1 MESVI
6 GSEKQPYLF
15 RVCAVK
21 KGALLLPEGAPS
33 LRWQAAPRSWEP
45 LFLRPRAGWEA
56 GFTSRSSI
64 AKFFEK
70 GLVIS
75 VNESQLG
82 LFYGLSFLC
91 VAIAFAFAAYLY
103 LWVKKQKTE
112 NAKIQEVSLLI
123 KQGANTFMRRE
134 YLVLAKFA
142 VVAAVVILVLLP
154 SPIWTGNIVDNI
166 SMAIAYL
173 CGTALSAIAGKIG
186 ILVATLSNGRT
197 AEAAQKGIKPAFLIG
212 FRGGAVMGLLVV
224 GCSLLGVAAV
234 LLVTGDSSILLGF
247 SFGASSL
254 ALFAKAGGGI
264 FTKTADVSA
273 DLTGKVELGIP
284 EDDPRNPAVI
294 ADNVGDN
301 VGDVAGMGADLF
313 DSNVAAMASALVL
326 AQSLSGGDFNN
337 VSMVFCYAILGL
349 FASIIGIATARVGK
363 KGDPTTALN
372 SSTYVTTAIYLVLTA
387 GATALFPGF
396 SWRIWGAAAVGL
408 LVGVIIGITT
418 DYFTDDSKSPVKKVA
433 KASSSGPA
441 FTVLSGISYGFIS
454 ALPAMVG
461 IAISAL
467 IAYKLCEPMGEGYAI
482 FGISMAAVGMLSIV
496 GMIIS
501 NDAYGPIVD
510 NARGLAEMGGLGEE
524 TIRTADELD
533 SAGNTVK
540 AVTKGFSISA
550 AGLTVISLLGAFMS
564 EANDALAAA
573 GRELITGFDIMSP
586 TVFFGVLVGAVV
598 PAVFS
603 AMLILGV
610 DKNAQRMVAEI
621 HRQFNSIKGLREG
634 KPGVKPEYD
643 KCIDIA
649 TSGSLREL
657 IPAGLMSIIATVV
670 VGFIGGPSAIG
681 GFLLGNIVSGLLLAL
696 FMSNAGG
703 LWDNCKK
710 YIEAGAEGGKGS
722 DSHKA
727 AVIGDTV
734 GDPFKDTAGPSI
746 NTQITVVSLVSSL
759 LSSVFVMFSFFS

>member
-1 MESVI
+1 MENLFWI
-6 GSEKQPYLF
+6 GFAGAAIALIFAWLQRNRVMSFSEGNEKM
-15 RVCAVK
+15 RKIA
-21 KGALLLPEGAPS
+21 ASIREGANAYLKHQYTTVFKVFLVVFIVLLIIAFGSGGKMLSQFTPFAFLTGGIWS
-33 LRWQAAPRSWEP
+33 MLAGFIGMKIATNSNARTAQAASES
-45 LFLRPRAGWEA
+45 LNKGLRVAFSSGSVM
-56 GFTSRSSI
+56 GFTVVGLGMLDI
-64 AKFFEK
+64 TIWFFLLRYAF
-70 GLVIS
+70 GVDDP
-75 VNESQLG
+75 
-82 LFYGLSFLC
+82 
-91 VAIAFAFAAYLY
+91 VAL
-103 LWVKKQKTE
+103 
-112 NAKIQEVSLLI
+112 
-123 KQGANTFMRRE
+123 
-134 YLVLAKFA
+134 
-142 VVAAVVILVLLP
+142 
-154 SPIWTGNIVDNI
+154 GNIMV
-166 SMAIAYL
+166 M
-173 CGTALSAIAGKIG
+173 
-186 ILVATLSNGRT
+186 NG
-197 AEAAQKGIKPAFLIG
+197 
-212 FRGGAVMGLLVV
+212 M
-224 GCSLLGVAAV
+224 
-234 LLVTGDSSILLGF
+234 
-247 SFGASSL
+247 GASFM
-254 ALFAKAGGGI
+254 ALFARVGGGI
-264 FTKTADVSA
+264 YTKAADVGA
-273 DLTGKVELGIP
+273 DLVGKVEAGIP

-313 DSNVAAMASALVL
+313 DSNVAAMASSLVI
-326 AQSLSGGDFNN
+326 AQSLSGTGFNN

-363 KGDPTTALN
+363 KGPTSALN

-387 GATALFPGF
+387 IATAVFPGF

-418 DYFTDDSKSPVKKVA
+418 DYFTDDSKPIVQKVA

-467 IAYKLCEPMGEGYAI
+467 VAYKLCEPMGEGYAI

-573 GRELITGFDIMSP
+573 GRDPITGFDIMSP

-657 IPAGLMSIIATVV
+657 IPAGLMTIIATVV

-681 GFLLGNIVSGLLLAL
+681 GFLLGNIVSGLLIAL

>member
-1 MESVI
+1 MEQNLS
-6 GSEKQPYLF
+6 
-15 RVCAVK
+15 
-21 KGALLLPEGAPS
+21 
-33 LRWQAAPRSWEP
+33 
-45 LFLRPRAGWEA
+45 
-56 GFTSRSSI
+56 
-64 AKFFEK
+64 
-70 GLVIS
+70 
-75 VNESQLG
+75 
-82 LFYGLSFLC
+82 LFYGLSFLT
-91 VAIAFAFAAYLY
+91 AALAFAYAAYLY
-103 LWVKKQKTE
+103 LWVKKQPTK
-112 NAKIQEVSLLI
+112 NAKIKEVSALI
-123 KQGANTFMRRE
+123 KAGANTFMRRE
-134 YLVLAKFA
+134 YLILAKFA
-142 VVAAVVILVLLP
+142 GIAAIIIFILLP
-154 SPIWTGNIVDNI
+154 SPIWSGNILSNVE
-166 SMAIAYL
+166 MTAAYIL
-173 CGTALSAIAGKIG
+173 GTALSAVAGKIG
-186 ILVATLSNGRT
+186 ILVATHSNSRA
-197 AEAAQKGIKPAFLIG
+197 AEAAKKGIEPAFLVG

-234 LLVTGDSSILLGF
+234 LMVVGDTSIILGF

-301 VGDVAGMGADLF
+301 VGDIAGMGADLF
-313 DSNVAAMASALVL
+313 DSNVAAMASALVI
-326 AQSLSGGDFNN
+326 AQSLSGGEYNN
-337 VSMVFCYAILGL
+337 ISMVFCYAILGL
-349 FASIIGIATARVGK
+349 LASIIGIANARIGK
-363 KGDPTTALN
+363 NGNPTHALN
-372 SSTYVTTAIYLVLTA
+372 MSTYVTTGIFLVLTA
-387 GATALFPGF
+387 VATAVFDGF
-396 SWRIWGAAAVGL
+396 SWRIWGASTVGL
-408 LVGVIIGITT
+408 IVGVIIGITT
-418 DYFTDDSKSPVKKVA
+418 DYFTDDSKPIVKKVA
-433 KASSSGPA
+433 HASQSGPA
-441 FTVLSGISYGFIS
+441 FTVLSGVSYGFIS

-461 IAISAL
+461 IAVSAL
-467 IAYKLCEPMGEGYAI
+467 LAYKICEPMGEGYAI

-510 NARGLAEMGGLGEE
+510 NARGLAEMGDLGED
-524 TIRTADELD
+524 TIRRADELD

-540 AVTKGFSISA
+540 AVTKGFSIGA

-564 EANDALAAA
+564 EVNVSLAEA
-573 GRELITGFDIMSP
+573 GRELITGFDIMEP
-586 TVFFGVLVGAVV
+586 TVFFGVLIGAGI

-621 HRQFNSIKGLREG
+621 HRQFDTIPGLREG
-634 KPGVKPEYD
+634 KKGVKAEYG

-649 TSGSLREL
+649 TTGALKEL
-657 IPAGLMSIIATVV
+657 IPAGLMSILSTMV
-670 VGFIGGPSAIG
+670 VGFIGGPQAIG

-703 LWDNCKK
+703 LWDNSKK
-710 YIEAGAEGGKGS
+710 YVESGEEGGKGS
-722 DSHKA
+722 KAHKA

-759 LSSVFVMFSFFS
+759 MSSIFVAFSFFG